1 VPPGDLERAVF
12 VARALDRAVIT
23 MFNRSVLQK
32 DVGPM
37 DNGAASLPWKKE
49 PSGTSADP
57 GRTGTGDSRE
67 VLPAGT
73 SRCNAK
79 AGSSCARARAQVF
92 SHGHDATS
100 TGN

>member
-1 VPPGDLERAVF
+1 M
-12 VARALDRAVIT
+12 T

-67 VLPAGT
+67 VMGEYTSKDVPEPEGDSTIPSTRRGT
-73 SRCNAK
+73 RPTHPLSSATPTSKYSR
-79 AGSSCARARAQVF
+79 RAAQ
-92 SHGHDATS
+92 
-100 TGN
+100 N